1 MQQRARRSAQP
12 LGGKHMKIW
21 AVRVI
26 AVLAL
31 ALLVLVARKN
41 WSYLQTG
48 YHMRVG
54 FEGGPYTAVDGVFPL
69 WRKLLGAAVLG
80 VLALGILLGMF
91 ARSSAVL
98 AFGLGMVSTLV
109 LGAYDMWWYGTIR
122 SPTSVWVLTLSV
134 ALFVAALGA
143 ERAGLLGQ

>member
-1 MQQRARRSAQP
+1 
-12 LGGKHMKIW
+12 MKIW
-21 AVRVI
+21 AVRVV

-31 ALLVLVARKN
+31 ALLVLLAHKN
-41 WSYLQTG
+41 WSYLQAG

-54 FEGGPYTAVDGVFPL
+54 FEGGPSTAVDGSFPL
-69 WRKLLGAAVLG
+69 WRKLLGAAVFG

-98 AFGLGMVSTLV
+98 GLGLGMMCTLV

-122 SPTSVWVLTLSV
+122 SPTSVWVVALSV
-134 ALFVAALGA
+134 ALFVAAISA